1 MIIKVKYSTI
11 YHPIGTRLVWGRG
24 RIWWAKEDRCQ
35 ANSLSGRVLEGRERG
50 GGGLNE
56 DGTLF
61 RRSVT
66 NLSLGHA
73 VRYRD

>member
-1 MIIKVKYSTI
+1 MV
-11 YHPIGTRLVWGRG
+11 GGG
-24 RIWWAKEDRCQ
+24 
-35 ANSLSGRVLEGRERG
+35 RG

>member
-1 MIIKVKYSTI
+1 M
-11 YHPIGTRLVWGRG
+11 P
-24 RIWWAKEDRCQ
+24 
-35 ANSLSGRVLEGRERG
+35 SGFSSKWRKGRER
-50 GGGLNE
+50 GGLNE

>member
-1 MIIKVKYSTI
+1 MGEGG
-11 YHPIGTRLVWGRG
+11 PMP
-24 RIWWAKEDRCQ
+24 
-35 ANSLSGRVLEGRERG
+35 SGFSSREWREGRER
-50 GGGLNE
+50 GGLNE